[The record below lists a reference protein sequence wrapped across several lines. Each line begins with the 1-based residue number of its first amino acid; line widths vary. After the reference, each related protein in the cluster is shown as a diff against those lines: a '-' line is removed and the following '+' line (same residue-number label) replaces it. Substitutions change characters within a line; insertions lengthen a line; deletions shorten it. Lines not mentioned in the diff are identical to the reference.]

1 MESLK
6 ERTAKGLAW
15 GGLSN
20 GIQQLLN
27 AVFGI
32 FLARI
37 LSQYDYGMVGM
48 LTIFS
53 SVASSLQ
60 EGGFISALIRKK
72 DISSQDYNAVFWT
85 NTLLSVCFYLILFAC
100 APLIARFYG
109 IDELTPLARYT
120 FLGFLIA
127 SLNIAP
133 RAHLM
138 RNMMVRE
145 TTIMS
150 ITSLVVSG
158 LVGIAM
164 AAMGFSYWGIAT
176 QTIVFNLCVT
186 IMSYRLS
193 GWRPSLSIDFTP
205 VRNMFGFSSRLI
217 ITNIVNIV
225 NNNIFSVLLGKLY
238 TPNEVGDYTQA
249 NKWNNMGWSFVSN
262 MLGGIAQPVFSKTI
276 DDKER
281 QKHIFRKL
289 LRFTALV
296 CFPTMFGLALVAQE
310 FIVIL
315 LTEKWLTSAGM
326 LQLLCIAG
334 AFIPLSNLFSN
345 LIISRG
351 HSSVFMWSSIALC
364 CLQLAAVCLSAPYGI
379 RRMIEVYVI
388 INIFWLFVWHL
399 LARKEIDLKLREV
412 LMDIAPYFIL
422 AVVLTVAAWMLTSGI
437 TNRYLSITVKVL
449 FVGSLYCLSLW
460 LLKSTIFKEIILF
473 ITKKEVPQ

>member
-20 GIQQLLN
+20 GMQQLLN

-48 LTIFS
+48 LAIFS
-53 SVASSLQ
+53 AVATSLQ

-72 DISSQDYNAVFWT
+72 DISTQDYNSVFWT
-85 NTLLSVCFYLILFAC
+85 NTLLSITFYLILFVC

-120 FLGFLIA
+120 FLGFLIS

-133 RAHLM
+133 RAYLM
-138 RNMMVRE
+138 RNIMARE

-150 ITSLVVSG
+150 IIALVISG
-158 LVGIAM
+158 LVGITM

-176 QTIVFNLCVT
+176 QTIVYNLCLTVL
-186 IMSYRLS
+186 SYRLS

-205 VRNMFGFSSRLI
+205 VKSMFGFSSRLI
-217 ITNIVNIV
+217 ITNIFNIV

-262 MLGGIAQPVFSKTI
+262 MLGGIAQPVLAKTV

-315 LTEKWLTSAGM
+315 LTEKWLTSAVM
-326 LQLLCIAG
+326 LQLLCVAG

-364 CLQLAAVCLSAPYGI
+364 CLQLAAVLLSAPYGI
-379 RRMIEVYVI
+379 QRMIQVYVV
-388 INIFWLFVWHL
+388 INVLWLFVWHL
-399 LARKEIDLKLREV
+399 LARREIDLKLREV
-412 LMDIAPYFIL
+412 LMDIAPYLIL
-422 AVVLTVAAWMLTSGI
+422 TLVLTAAAWILTSGI
-437 TNRYLSITVKVL
+437 TNRYLSFTIKVL

-460 LLKSTIFKEIILF
+460 ILKSTIFREIILF